1 MARQRREPVGYGGR
15 VIWLRDIIPPYM
27 GEMRFMGQVTLA
39 MLAKEAAVLIALG
52 FLTAA
57 IAGAILI
64 PLLKKLGIVQYAY
77 EDAPKTH
84 QVKTGTPTMG
94 GICFVL
100 GILPLVLIS
109 MIPGS
114 PAAAPP
120 GWAPWSNV
128 LKLFALVA
136 ACAAVGALD
145 DLMAVRFGKNR
156 GLRARTKFL
165 FTALIAIMFLRSIS
179 DSCVFVGWVFAAP
192 GHIWILPYWLWLV
205 FGIFAITGTINAV
218 NLTDGLDGLATGTI
232 LSPLIVISFIVLQ
245 NENIGEF
252 GGLAALSGIG
262 ACLAFLLYNHHPAK
276 LFMGD
281 TGSLALGALLS
292 GTAII
297 SGEMFLLI
305 IIGGVFVAEALSV
318 MLQVTYFKLTRGK
331 RIFKMSPLH
340 HHFELSGWPETKV
353 TTRFWIASAIC
364 SAVGLAIVR

>member
-1 MARQRREPVGYGGR
+1 
-15 VIWLRDIIPPYM
+15 
-27 GEMRFMGQVTLA
+27 
-39 MLAKEAAVLIALG
+39 
-52 FLTAA
+52 
-57 IAGAILI
+57 
-64 PLLKKLGIVQYAY
+64 
-77 EDAPKTH
+77 
-84 QVKTGTPTMG
+84 MG

-120 GWAPWSNV
+120 AWAPWSNI

-145 DLMAVRFGKNR
+145 DLMSVRFGKNR

-179 DSCVFVGWVFAAP
+179 DSWLVGWVFAAP
-192 GHIWILPYWLWLV
+192 HHILILPYWLWLLL
-205 FGIFAITGTINAV
+205 GICAIAGTIHAV

-232 LSPLIVISFIVLQ
+232 LPPLIVIGLIALQ
-245 NENIGEF
+245 NENSGEF
-252 GGLAALSGIG
+252 GGLMALPGIG

-281 TGSLALGALLS
+281 TGSLALGALLA

-297 SGEMFLLI
+297 SGEMFLLVV
-305 IIGGVFVAEALSV
+305 IGGVFVGEALSV
-318 MLQVTYFKLTRGK
+318 MLQVVYFKITHGN

-353 TTRFWIASAIC
+353 TTRFWIASAVC